1 MRQQSTVTTWA
12 KKNFMLWFMEH
23 YSLRNNGAQKILTY
37 LMEKKP
43 ALGFLHI
50 IENGSLFRPLLV
62 ISSEETGMPSCL
74 LMTVK
79 NTFYNPDSILE
90 YLEDFEINNNG
101 NKLFLTFYF
110 PDREKCRPFWQV
122 SEEAALVIEPEKIRS
137 LQFNF
142 ELRLL
147 LEEEKKELRRKEL
160 LAEIDRALAKGE
172 KRTFHQLARELKNL

>member
-12 KKNFMLWFMEH
+12 KKNFMLWFMEN
-23 YSLRNNGAQKILTY
+23 YPLRDSGGRKILTY
-37 LMEKKP
+37 LLEKKP

-62 ISSEETGMPSCL
+62 ISSEDTAMPSCL

-79 NTFYNPDSILE
+79 ETISNPDVILE
-90 YLEDFEINNNG
+90 YLENFDASKG

-122 SEEAALVIEPEKIRS
+122 SEEGALIIPPEKIRN

-147 LEEEKKELRRKEL
+147 LEEERKKQRRQELM
-160 LAEIDRALAKGE
+160 AEIDQALAKGE
-172 KRTFHQLARELKNL
+172 KRVFQQLARELKNL

>member
-12 KKNFMLWFMEH
+12 KKNFMLWFMEN
-23 YSLRNNGAQKILTY
+23 YPLRDNGGRKILTY
-37 LMEKKP
+37 LLEKKP
-43 ALGFLHI
+43 ALGFLLI
-50 IENGSLFRPLLV
+50 IEYGSLFRPLLV
-62 ISSEETGMPSCL
+62 ISSEDTAMPSCL

-79 NTFYNPDSILE
+79 ETISNPDVILE
-90 YLEDFEINNNG
+90 YLENFDASKG

-122 SEEAALVIEPEKIRS
+122 SEEGALIIPPEKIRN

-147 LEEEKKELRRKEL
+147 LEEERKKQRRQELM
-160 LAEIDRALAKGE
+160 AEIDQALAKGA
-172 KRTFHQLARELKNL
+172 KRDYQQQARELKNL

>member
-12 KKNFMLWFMEH
+12 KKNFMLWFMEN
-23 YSLRNNGAQKILTY
+23 YPLRDNGGRKILIY

-62 ISSEETGMPSCL
+62 ISSENTGMPSCL

-79 NTFYNPDSILE
+79 ETISNPDAILE
-90 YLEDFEINNNG
+90 YLENFDANG
-101 NKLFLTFYF
+101 NNKLYLTFYF

-122 SEEAALVIEPEKIRS
+122 SEEGSLVIPPDKIKN

-147 LEEEKKELRRKEL
+147 LEEERKNLRRQEL
-160 LAEIDRALAKGE
+160 MAEIDKALAKGE
-172 KRTFHQLARELKNL
+172 RGVFQQLARELKNL

>member
-12 KKNFMLWFMEH
+12 KKNFMLWFMEN
-23 YSLRNNGAQKILTY
+23 YPLRANGGRKILTY
-37 LMEKKP
+37 LLEKKP

-62 ISSEETGMPSCL
+62 ISSEDTAMPSCL

-79 NTFYNPDSILE
+79 ESISNPDVILE
-90 YLEDFEINNNG
+90 YLENFDASKD

-122 SEEAALVIEPEKIRS
+122 SEEGALIIPPEKIRN
-137 LQFNF
+137 LQFN
-142 ELRLL
+142 LDRKSTRLNSSHVRISYAVFCL
-147 LEEEKKELRRKEL
+147 KKK
-160 LAEIDRALAKGE
+160 
-172 KRTFHQLARELKNL
+172 KNDDTY